1 MSNASSLPPDL
12 LRDFADHGGGKVTL
26 FIGAGCSLEAP
37 TNLPLAAD
45 LSREVHRRLIQD
57 GKLLTGCDDPKNLSQ
72 VADAV
77 FDEHGSQKP
86 FVDRMNIQKFKNVRP
101 NDGHLIAAAF
111 MRENIVS
118 GVVTLNYDDAM
129 SQAIGRVDGSGEI
142 REIAGPEEHDQLGS
156 VNLVYLHRKAG
167 ADSDELIMRSDALN
181 KEWKDN
187 WEEAIAHSQL
197 VVPSSV
203 FAGLGSPAD
212 VLTVST
218 KNIREAVEDQSSF
231 YQVDPGE
238 YEWEEDGETVK
249 SAFTSALDIPKERY
263 IQLGWCDFMKAVG
276 DRVRREQ
283 IDALC
288 QACVEEVRK
297 YQDLI
302 PSTDGDGIERL
313 RQRIKE
319 YFRTPPRSYSFLEL
333 GKLRARWFLDD
344 SGEYFPQ
351 FRDDLSDQI
360 AQLLVAVDYVARTYT
375 FDQVI
380 FSPGDGCATFK
391 DSTTGRTVV
400 AYLAH
405 GRTRMAWRSLENKLP
420 RDIDLQLARTT
431 QPTCVLGS
439 GFRGQPEDL
448 SPPPDIAAPGPS
460 DNDPNAPAEETSSPK
475 ITDADPPV
483 TPVEAFEMHEK
494 TETLD
499 SIFGTNT
506 ES

>member
-1 MSNASSLPPDL
+1 MENNQPLPPDL
-12 LRDFADHGGGKVTL
+12 LRDFADRGGGKVTL
-26 FIGAGCSLEAP
+26 LIGAGCSLEAP
-37 TNLPLAAD
+37 TNLPSAAD
-45 LSREVHRRLIQD
+45 LSIEVHRKLIRD
-57 GKLLTGCDDPKNLSQ
+57 GKLSKECDDPKNLSQ

-77 FDEHGSQKP
+77 FAEHHSQKP
-86 FVDRMNIQKFKNVRP
+86 FVDRMNIQRFKNVRP
-101 NDGHLIAAAF
+101 NDGHLIAAAL

-129 SQAIGRVDGSGEI
+129 SQAIGRVGGSGEI

-156 VNLVYLHRKAG
+156 VNLVYLHRKAV
-167 ADSDELIMRSDALN
+167 ALPNKLIMRSDALN

-212 VLTVST
+212 VLTVAT

-238 YEWEEDGETVK
+238 YEWEEDGEIVQ
-249 SAFTSALDIPKERY
+249 SAFTSALGIPEKQY
-263 IQLGWCDFMKAVG
+263 IQMGWCDFMKAVG
-276 DRVRREQ
+276 DRVRQEQ

-288 QACVEEVRK
+288 QACVEEVRA

-302 PSTDGDGIERL
+302 PSTEDDEIERL

-319 YFRTPPRSYSFLEL
+319 YFHPPRRSYSFLDL
-333 GKLRARWFLDD
+333 GKLRARWFLND

-351 FRDDLSDQI
+351 FRDGLSDQL
-360 AQLLVAVDYVARTYT
+360 AQLLVAVDYVARTYN
-375 FDQVI
+375 FDRVV
-380 FSPGDGCATFK
+380 FSLGDGCATFTN
-391 DSTTGRTVV
+391 SATGRTVI
-400 AYLAH
+400 AYLAL
-405 GRTRMAWRSLENKLP
+405 GQARITWGSLENKLP
-420 RDIDLQLARTT
+420 RDLDAQLTRTT

-439 GFRGQPEDL
+439 GLRGQPEDL
-448 SPPPDIAAPGPS
+448 SPPRHIAAPGPS
-460 DNDPNAPAEETSSPK
+460 DNDPNASTEETSTSK

-483 TPVEAFEMHEK
+483 TPVEAFKMHEK

-499 SIFGTNT
+499 PIFGATT